1 MKKVSSDLGSGF
13 VVMKLNDEQKIS
25 LENLYLYLKEEKG
38 YLKTRK
44 ENTKWFYIFSAVMV
58 LIIYLDGFGKE
69 KYETVVYIISAVWF
83 IAFASMSEYFEWGHK
98 GLKYV
103 REAIAD
109 RHKVLAKYGVYAF
122 LNDNNGLTVT
132 QKDDDTFYD
141 FQKLL
146 DKDEPSPEQTQRF
159 LNELEAKIKK
169 EDLSN
174 VIEFK
179 KTQKKAGYI
188 IYIQEIKRAKT
199 VSKLEVKILKSDM
212 TKLRQTLISKQLGEL
227 EKLYPLDY
235 FNKFRF
241 YLKSKNIPF
250 ITRLPFV
257 EDKGHSL
264 MDFKGDG
271 VTHYYYEDENGELF
285 EFPEEKLDLK
295 IYSGSFEK
303 KKVKLKIVK

>member
-1 MKKVSSDLGSGF
+1 M
-13 VVMKLNDEQKIS
+13 MKLNDEQKIS

-69 KYETVVYIISAVWF
+69 KYETVVYIITAVWF
-83 IAFASMSEYFEWGHK
+83 IALGFMSEYFEWGHK
-98 GLKYV
+98 GLKYT

-109 RHKVLAKYGVYAF
+109 RKKILAKYGTYAF
-122 LNDNNGLTVT
+122 LNDDTNGLTVT

-174 VIEFK
+174 VIDFK

-241 YLKSKNIPF
+241 YL
-250 ITRLPFV
+250 
-257 EDKGHSL
+257 
-264 MDFKGDG
+264 M
-271 VTHYYYEDENGELF
+271 
-285 EFPEEKLDLK
+285 
-295 IYSGSFEK
+295 
-303 KKVKLKIVK
+303 